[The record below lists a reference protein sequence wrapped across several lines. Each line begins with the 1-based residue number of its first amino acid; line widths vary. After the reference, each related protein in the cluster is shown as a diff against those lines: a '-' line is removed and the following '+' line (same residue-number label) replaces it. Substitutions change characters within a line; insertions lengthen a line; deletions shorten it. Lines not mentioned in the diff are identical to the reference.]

1 MATFSNIVMVA
12 SSQNPQSS
20 VVSLSS
26 PNNSVALVTTNV
38 VSFSGKT
45 VTGILFDEI
54 AGAATASVTLTATS
68 SPLFVFKVAPAYNG
82 AQFALYTSDRR
93 STLFTVNTSLT
104 TAHVS
109 AAVWTADNRGPV
121 ERRLH
126 LLGYI

>member
-26 PNNSVALVTTNV
+26 PNNSVVQITTNV
-38 VSFSGKT
+38 VSFSGKI
-45 VTGILFDEI
+45 VTGILFNEI
-54 AGAATASVTLTATS
+54 AGASTASITLTAMS
-68 SPLFVFKVAPAYNG
+68 GLRFKVAPEYNG
-82 AQFALYTSDRR
+82 ATFALYTTDRR
-93 STLFTVNTSLT
+93 TTTFTVNTSL
-104 TAHVS
+104 S
-109 AAVWTADNRGPV
+109 AAVQITSATWTTDNRGPV

>member
-54 AGAATASVTLTATS
+54 AGAATASVTLTAA
-68 SPLFVFKVAPAYNG
+68 PDFIFKVAPAYNG
-82 AQFALYTSDRR
+82 SQFALYTSDRR

-109 AAVWTADNRGPV
+109 AAVWTTDNRGPV